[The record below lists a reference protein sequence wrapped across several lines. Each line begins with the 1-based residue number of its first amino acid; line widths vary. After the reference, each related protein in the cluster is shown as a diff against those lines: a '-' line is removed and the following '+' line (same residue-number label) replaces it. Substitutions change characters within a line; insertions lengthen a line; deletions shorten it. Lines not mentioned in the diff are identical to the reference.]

1 MRKVRLEH
9 YYLRDMN
16 RKMETGKSIPLD
28 STELDYLAHLLERSS
43 VDPELNLK
51 IWTIVR
57 YSHSHP
63 TLLKIAK
70 NIVLQSSSS
79 DDDVYKNHA
88 DIVFHYYLKNPSVEE
103 QQEIIK
109 TLDQC
114 NSLKLRMIIAEF
126 YMAQGDI
133 RSGLHL
139 MMDIFAHT
147 GMDHALHDSVMIWM
161 SQKVTFEIKNEFLKK
176 AKDEREKG
184 NISCAEHY
192 EWICENCIPDIHA
205 V

>member
-9 YYLRDMN
+9 NYLRDMK
-16 RKMETGKSIPLD
+16 RKMETRKFTSLD
-28 STELDYLAHLLERSS
+28 SMELDYLAHLLEHSS

-51 IWTIVR
+51 IWTIVH
-57 YSHSHP
+57 YSHSHQ

-70 NIVLQSSSS
+70 NIILQSSSS

-88 DIVFHYYLKNPSVEE
+88 DIVFHYYLKNSNTEE
-103 QQEIIK
+103 RQEIIK
-109 TLDQC
+109 TLDNC

-139 MMDIFAHT
+139 MVDIFADT
-147 GMDHALHDSVMIWM
+147 GTDHELHDSIMIWM
-161 SQKVTFEIKNEFLKK
+161 SQKVTFEIKNEFLQK

-184 NISCAEHY
+184 NVSCAEHY
-192 EWICENCIPDIHA
+192 EWICENCIPDIQP